1 MPAFLRFW
9 EVYMPA
15 RIEVAPELIAE
26 GKHLYEN
33 TLMPI
38 HKIGAK
44 MGLSRTA
51 FYLRVKEWGWTP
63 RRYSCGEVI
72 ETQIAVPEAAAAPMP
87 DEPAEVLPFA
97 QRLQRVLDGELAVI
111 ERTLKV
117 MGPANNAEAERTARI
132 FAAISRT
139 VQEIQT
145 TAEGQMSS
153 DDADDDAVPGD
164 IDEFRETLARRLQGF
179 IEARRGHA
187 SGRDN
192 GLGADVEDKG
202 T

>member
-1 MPAFLRFW
+1 
-9 EVYMPA
+9 MPA

-26 GKHLYEN
+26 GKQLYEE
-33 TLMPI
+33 TLLPTDE
-38 HKIGAK
+38 IGAR
-44 MGLSRTA
+44 MGLSRSA
-51 FYLRVKEWGWTP
+51 FYLRVKEWKWKR
-63 RRYSCGEVI
+63 RRYSTG
-72 ETQIAVPEAAAAPMP
+72 IAEDAAKTSAPPAAPDTSATP
-87 DEPAEVLPFA
+87 PAEPPLTFA
-97 QRLQRVLDGELAVI
+97 ERLQRVLDGELAVI

-132 FAAISRT
+132 LAAISRT

-164 IDEFRETLARRLQGF
+164 IDEFRETLARRIRGF
-179 IEARRGHA
+179 IEARTRNPSGGDGGSA
-187 SGRDN
+187 S
-192 GLGADVEDKG
+192 DVERGG